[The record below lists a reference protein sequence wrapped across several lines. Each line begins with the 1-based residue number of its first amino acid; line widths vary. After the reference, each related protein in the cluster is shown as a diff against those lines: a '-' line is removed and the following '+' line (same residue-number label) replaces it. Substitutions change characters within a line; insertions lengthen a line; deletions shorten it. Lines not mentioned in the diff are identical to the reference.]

1 MWQYGG
7 IEIGEVRGEVM
18 RVFVLC
24 TGRCGSTTF
33 TYACRH
39 MTNFTAAHESRAKF
53 AGSERLEYPDN
64 HIEIDNRLSWFLGRL
79 EQTYGDNAY
88 YVHLTRDARKVA
100 ESYARKMENPA
111 SIGAAHKRS
120 ILMNSP
126 QEDLKV
132 CLDVVDTMRA
142 NIEFFLRDKAHV
154 MHVSV
159 ENAAEEFSQF
169 WHWIGAEGDEEA
181 ALAEWLVFYN
191 DSKEQHGAIRPP
203 IPKSEL
209 AILKERYSALSVQTK
224 ELKTLLAKTEARF
237 ESSDAKRRQ
246 LAEKLRASELQ
257 IVDLERQNV
266 KRQILW
272 IDETRNL
279 RRELANKTSSITKLQ
294 NDIDV
299 LKVDSNN
306 QAEAMLEVI
315 KQREAIVVYADQ
327 LEARFLAVLRSHTW
341 KVFAPYRYILRL
353 IKQIVLGKPQRP
365 NSLPERPKVDAVA
378 KSSSKNVTRKS
389 KEKTVSVVRK
399 LDKRLWGGFSQSS
412 FAELK
417 ALADDPEQPV
427 KERAEATY
435 SLARWYS
442 VQGDYDGALRQ
453 ITSMRILS
461 PKCAKEPR
469 QFLPEALFLC
479 RLGRVQ
485 EARRILESTEVGFNS
500 TVQLMLANTW
510 NPAVAEVPAVE
521 AELKVLKHLN
531 SVYDYFGIGI
541 IAKRDPNQP
550 LSLDN
555 LRADRADRGVFDSEG
570 KVTVI
575 MPVFD
580 AQDTILTALT
590 SVAEQTWQNLEV
602 LIVDDASTDGTTD
615 IVSEFCASD
624 RRFRL
629 LRQTQN
635 GGSYVCRNRALEEA
649 TGVYVTIHDSDDW
662 SHPDK
667 IRSQVEDIRE
677 RPAPYN
683 LGMWV
688 RTTSSLSFFGNSR
701 TLHDLVRPDHSSGL
715 FPRETFHRFG
725 AWDAVRISADTE
737 LYWRI
742 ESALG
747 NKKWMLNR
755 RQVLQGCPLSFGRMS
770 ETSLTQAGAT
780 SVMTIYHGVRREY
793 RDAADF
799 WHSRKKSI
807 DDGSPSTRR
816 RPFFPVPVLMDPTDK
831 HVTTLSLLLIA
842 DWNSGGS
849 ILELVKQMV
858 QAADQSRKDS
868 IGLFHY
874 PHYDSDVSAALHV
887 GVRGFAW
894 DNGMRVVSPGE
905 ALEVTNV
912 LVLTPAVFE
921 HPLDRLPSITHRRI
935 FAVVTERG
943 NGKSLN
949 ARPDSVNESVDQKL
963 KKVWGSEAEWIK
975 GADELQHKLGEFLG
989 VDEGADSSIRGPLE
1003 ITPEPELKTRAPGV

>member
-1 MWQYGG
+1 
-7 IEIGEVRGEVM
+7 
-18 RVFVLC
+18 
-24 TGRCGSTTF
+24 
-33 TYACRH
+33 
-39 MTNFTAAHESRAKF
+39 MTNYTAAHESRSKF
-53 AGSERLEYPDN
+53 AGSERLDYPDD

-88 YVHLTRDARKVA
+88 YVHLTRNAREVA
-100 ESYARKMENPA
+100 VSYARKMENPA

-142 NIEFFLRDKAHV
+142 NIEFFLRDKTHV

-181 ALAEWLVFYN
+181 ALAEWLVYYN
-191 DSKEQHGAIRPP
+191 DSKGQHGAIRPP
-203 IPKSEL
+203 VPKSEL
-209 AILKERYSALSVQTK
+209 VILKDRYNALSVQTE
-224 ELKTLLAKTEARF
+224 ELKTLLVKTEAKF
-237 ESSDAKRRQ
+237 DLSNAKRRQ
-246 LAEKLRASELQ
+246 LAKKLRQSELR
-257 IVDLERQNV
+257 IADLERQNSM
-266 KRQILW
+266 RQSLW

-279 RRELANKTSSITKLQ
+279 RRELANKNQSISKLQ
-294 NDIDV
+294 NDIDMLQV
-299 LKVDSNN
+299 ASNK
-306 QAEAMLEVI
+306 QAEATLEVT
-315 KQREAIVVYADQ
+315 KQRDAIVVYADQ

-341 KVFAPYRYILRL
+341 KVFAPYRYILRAA
-353 IKQIVLGKPQRP
+353 KQIVLGKPQRP
-365 NSLPERPKVDAVA
+365 NSLPERPKVDAIA
-378 KSSSKNVTRKS
+378 NSSPK
-389 KEKTVSVVRK
+389 SVVRNRK
-399 LDKRLWGGFSQSS
+399 EKSVSVARRLDKRLWGGFSQSS
-412 FAELK
+412 LAELK
-417 ALADDPEQPV
+417 ALANDPKQPV
-427 KERAEATY
+427 TERAEATY

-442 VQGDYDGALRQ
+442 VQGDYDGALKQ
-453 ITSMRILS
+453 ITSMRVLN
-461 PKCAKEPR
+461 PQCAQEPR

-485 EARRILESTEVGFNS
+485 EARSILESTETGFNS

-510 NPAVAEVPAVE
+510 NPAVAGAPALE
-521 AELKVLKHLN
+521 AELNVLKHLN
-531 SVYDYFGIGI
+531 SVYDYFGIDT

-555 LRADRADRGVFDSEG
+555 LRAHRADRGVFDSER

-575 MPVFD
+575 MPVFN
-580 AQDTILTALT
+580 AEDTILTALT

-602 LIVDDASTDGTTD
+602 LIVDDASTDRTTD
-615 IVSEFCASD
+615 IVSEFCAAD

-649 TGVYVTIHDSDDW
+649 SGAYVTIHDSDDW

-715 FPRETFHRFG
+715 FPRETFQRFG

-742 ESALG
+742 ESGLG

-799 WHSRKKSI
+799 WHSRKKSFN
-807 DDGSPSTRR
+807 DDSPGTRR
-816 RPFFPVPVLMDPTDK
+816 RPFFPVPVLMDPTDR
-831 HVTTLSLLLIA
+831 HVTSLSLLLIA

-849 ILELVKQMV
+849 ILELVKQML
-858 QAADQSRKDS
+858 QAADQSMKNS

-887 GVRGFAW
+887 DVRGFAW
-894 DNGMRVVSPGE
+894 DNGVRVVSPGE
-905 ALEVTNV
+905 VLEVTNV
-912 LVLTPAVFE
+912 LLLTPAVFE
-921 HPLDRLPSITHRRI
+921 HSLDRLPLITHQRI
-935 FAVVTERG
+935 FALMKGRVSGE
-943 NGKSLN
+943 
-949 ARPDSVNESVDQKL
+949 SVNTPPDALKGSVDQKL
-963 KKVWGSEAEWIK
+963 INVLGSEAEWLEDV
-975 GADELQHKLGEFLG
+975 GELQHKLARFLG
-989 VDEGADSSIRGPLE
+989 MDESAESSSRLPLD
-1003 ITPEPELKTRAPGV
+1003 ISPEPTLRTRVPGV